1 MITFDPRL
9 PEHCNMD
16 DRVAVSVLID
26 EILLRDLAI
35 TVNDGEDDV
44 VTASKDKHE
53 ILKNMGHSGE
63 DWLHTAHGG
72 FYLIYNNGSDGDPMI
87 VICDYHTNKTMDEI
101 YNAVE
106 KKLGVE

>member
-1 MITFDPRL
+1 
-9 PEHCNMD
+9 MD

-53 ILKNMGHSGE
+53 ILKNMSHTGE
-63 DWLHTAHGG
+63 DMLCTPDGI
-72 FYLIYNNGSDGDPMI
+72 FYLIYNNGSDGDPMV
-87 VICDYHTNKTMDEI
+87 VITDHHANKTMHEI
-101 YNAVE
+101 YKAVAN
-106 KKLGVE
+106 KLGVE